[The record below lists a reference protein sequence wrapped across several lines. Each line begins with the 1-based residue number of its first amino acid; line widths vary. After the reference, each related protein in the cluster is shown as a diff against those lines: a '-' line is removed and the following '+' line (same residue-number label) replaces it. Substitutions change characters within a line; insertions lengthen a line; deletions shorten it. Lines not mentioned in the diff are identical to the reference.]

1 MIWGDDNRW
10 GWGNANVRYLTQI
23 AGEPGLLLFPLES
36 EPVLIERIPNAV
48 LGWGASQ
55 RWISNLT
62 ANLRPDHVVEEL
74 KGLRVDKGRIGFVG
88 TPGLRM
94 SSAPNTIPLTT
105 HNQILRMLPEATF
118 LDMSPL
124 MEEVRMIKS
133 DEEIEFLTKAG
144 EVSYKM
150 WEALV
155 NEARPGKTEHD
166 LLASMMDAMVRNKGD
181 PNSFILLDSGN
192 PPMLGPGGRSS
203 PPSSRKLQKGDL
215 ITTEYHGNY
224 GGYLHAHEHT
234 ISLGEPREELRKIEK
249 VSQQVFDYMIDTFRP
264 GVLMKDGLKGA
275 RKIVKDAGLTY
286 VECGIHG
293 HGLGSGEFPTSIYG
307 DDEEWIFQKSF
318 ASQALAQGRIFPVE
332 FEENMVFGT
341 NIDISNP
348 SYDSRATLMSGDT
361 IVIKIN
367 GGKKLSKI
375 PSELTVVPA

>member
-23 AGEPGLLLFPLES
+23 AGEPGLLIFPLES

-48 LGWGASQ
+48 LGWGAAQ
-55 RWISNLT
+55 RWISNMT
-62 ANLRPDHVVEEL
+62 ANLRPDHVVDEL
-74 KGLRVDKGRIGFVG
+74 KGLRLDRGRIGVVG
-88 TPGLRM
+88 TSGLRM
-94 SSAPNTIPLTT
+94 SSAPNTIPFNT
-105 HNQILRMLPEATF
+105 HSQIVKMLPEATF
-118 LDMSPL
+118 VDMSPL

-133 DEEIEFLTKAG
+133 DEELEFLTKAG
-144 EVSYKM
+144 DVSYKM
-150 WEALV
+150 WEGLV

-166 LLASMMDAMVRNKGD
+166 LLASMMDAMVRNEGD

-234 ISLGEPREELRKIEK
+234 VSLGEPREEFRKVDK
-249 VSQQVFDYMIDTFRP
+249 VSQQVFDYMLDTFRP

-286 VECGIHG
+286 VELGIHG

-318 ASQALAQGRIFPVE
+318 ASQALAQGRIYPLE
-332 FEENMVFGT
+332 FQENMVFGT

-348 SYDSRATLMSGDT
+348 TFDRRATLMCGDT
-361 IVIKIN
+361 IVISKN
-367 GGKKLSKI
+367 GGRKLSKI
-375 PSELTVVPA
+375 PLELSVVPA